1 MKISSVK
8 FVKSA
13 VAPAGLIKDDK
24 PQIAFLG
31 RSNVGKSSLINSLL
45 QRKGLARASN
55 TPGRTRSINYF
66 DVNDSFY
73 FVDLP
78 GYGYAKVPRA
88 QRQSWGEL
96 AESFLAD
103 NESLALCIQ
112 LIDARHGPKDTDLQ
126 LYEWLVKLEM
136 PLVIVTTK
144 ADKIGRNSLARSLNL
159 IRREMPGVEA
169 IPYSSVTGLGRD
181 KVLDLIKK
189 TLSDR
194 KK

>member
-13 VAPAGLIKDDK
+13 VGPAGLIKDDK

-45 QRKGLARASN
+45 QRKGLAKASN

-66 DVNDSFY
+66 DVNGSFY

-112 LIDARHGPKDTDLQ
+112 LVDARHGPKNTDLQ
-126 LYEWLVKLEM
+126 LYEWLVKLER
-136 PLVIVTTK
+136 PLLIVTTK
-144 ADKIGRNSLARSLNL
+144 ADKIGRNSLVRNLNL
-159 IRREMPGVEA
+159 IRRQMPGAEA

>member
-13 VAPAGLIKDDK
+13 VGPADLIRDER
-24 PQIAFLG
+24 PGIAFLG

-45 QRKGLARASN
+45 RRKGLAKASN

-66 DVNDSFY
+66 DVNGSFY

-96 AESFLAD
+96 AERFLAD
-103 NESLALCIQ
+103 NDSVALCIQ
-112 LIDARHGPKDTDLQ
+112 LIDARHGPKETDLQ
-126 LYEWLVKLEM
+126 LYEWLARLER
-136 PLVIVTTK
+136 PILVVATK
-144 ADKIGRNSLARSLNL
+144 ADKISRNLLFRNLNL
-159 IRREMPGVEA
+159 IKRDMPGVEA
-169 IPYSSVTGLGRD
+169 IPHSSVTGLGRD
-181 KVLDLIKK
+181 KILDFIEK
-189 TLSDR
+189 TLSER